1 LYDNLSISLLCI
13 RSPGMTALLPSTATA
28 AMAVERSLLKRPM
41 SLMAPIHR
49 FFGTVPA
56 ARDQQ
61 TAPDP
66 CWIHEVKQNAEGQ
79 KEWPLAV

>member
-1 LYDNLSISLLCI
+1 
-13 RSPGMTALLPSTATA
+13 
-28 AMAVERSLLKRPM
+28 
-41 SLMAPIHR
+41 MAPIHR